1 MQEKQKKMILR
12 ISMYLIGIVILAC
25 GITMNTKT
33 KLGVSPIIS
42 MPYAVAQIWGFETGK
57 AVFAAVFDLYFAAD
71 HPVKREVSAVSAFT
85 DSGKLPDQRL
95 YLDQLGMRLALLVLA
110 IILTGIGAAITVDV
124 NIVPN
129 PADGLARVLGEKCG
143 KNMGFGKNLFDFS
156 AIVISIV
163 IGMIGAGHIVGIG
176 IGTVVAMICTGRV
189 IAVFNHFLKKKIEMS
204 VM

>member
-95 YLDQLGMRLALLVLA
+95 YHDFCRNAPGAPGSGNHPDWNRSGYHRRCQHRSEPGRWSGESTRGKVRKEH
-110 IILTGIGAAITVDV
+110 GIWK
-124 NIVPN
+124 
-129 PADGLARVLGEKCG
+129 E
-143 KNMGFGKNLFDFS
+143 
-156 AIVISIV
+156 
-163 IGMIGAGHIVGIG
+163 
-176 IGTVVAMICTGRV
+176 
-189 IAVFNHFLKKKIEMS
+189 S
-204 VM
+204 V

>member
-1 MQEKQKKMILR
+1 
-12 ISMYLIGIVILAC
+12 
-25 GITMNTKT
+25 
-33 KLGVSPIIS
+33 

-95 YLDQLGMRLALLVLA
+95 YHDFWR
-110 IILTGIGAAITVDV
+110 
-124 NIVPN
+124 N
-129 PADGLARVLGEKCG
+129 PAVSGSARNAPGAP
-143 KNMGFGKNLFDFS
+143 

-204 VM
+204 VMWKDWGYGIE